1 MAAQDGPD
9 PESHD
14 KNRDG
19 RDQGG
24 VLPGKHSQYGSDH
37 QGGNRIANVGTQGMH
52 RQSVASVIGIA
63 FRKKGNRSRVP
74 GVVGSADD
82 RDHQCQGDDTP
93 SQGGSPE
100 CQCPEGQG
108 TALNQHPF
116 PGDVRQCS
124 AGEVGQ
130 KGSQVKDRNEDSR
143 VGVADLKGFLDP
155 GEKQVK
161 GCGDPMGGTMSN
173 SHHQRR
179 TLLGPGKP
187 RPALDAR
194 T

>member
-1 MAAQDGPD
+1 M
-9 PESHD
+9 
-14 KNRDG
+14 
-19 RDQGG
+19 
-24 VLPGKHSQYGSDH
+24 
-37 QGGNRIANVGTQGMH
+37 
-52 RQSVASVIGIA
+52 SV
-63 FRKKGNRSRVP
+63 
-74 GVVGSADD
+74 
-82 RDHQCQGDDTP
+82 C
-93 SQGGSPE
+93 
-100 CQCPEGQG
+100 
-108 TALNQHPF
+108 
-116 PGDVRQCS
+116 QCS

-161 GCGDPMGGTMSN
+161 GCRDPVGCTMSD

-194 T
+194 TQSHETICL